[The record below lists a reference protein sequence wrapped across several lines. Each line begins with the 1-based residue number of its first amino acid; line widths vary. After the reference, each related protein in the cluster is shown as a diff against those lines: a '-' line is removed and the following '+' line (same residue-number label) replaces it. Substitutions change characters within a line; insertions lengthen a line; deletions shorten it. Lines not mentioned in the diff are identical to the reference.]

1 MKKLVEC
8 VPNFSEGREKDVIH
22 SIVKSMQL
30 VENVKVLD
38 VDSGKDTNRTVVTII
53 GDPMAVLESAF
64 IGIKT
69 ASELIDMNKHQGTHP
84 RIGAT
89 DVCPIIPVSEVS
101 DEECINLTKTLGKRV
116 GEELKI
122 PIYLYEKSAQY
133 KNRTKLPI
141 IRSGEYEGLAKKLSD
156 PEWKPDFGPSVMHP
170 QAGATVIGCR
180 DFLIAYN
187 INLNTKDTRLATDIA
202 FELRE
207 LGRSKRIP
215 NPNSKNLLDGEIVR
229 HDDGK
234 PVKVPGMFKDVKAIG
249 WYVDDFKRAQISINF
264 NNYKKSTIHDVY
276 DRACVLAKE
285 RGIRVTGSE
294 LVGLIPL
301 DAIISAGKHYLQK
314 QNRSIG
320 VPVSDI
326 IECAVQSLGLNDVT
340 PFINNEKIIDY
351 AVMDDNDDFFDK
363 EFLESVSLNTPAP
376 GGGSVSALS
385 GSLGAALCSMVASL
399 THEKKDMLNSRS
411 IMEEIGVKAQELKD
425 DLAHLVSEDSRAFNK
440 VLDAVRSPANSD
452 QDKKEKT
459 KNILLANKYAIEIP
473 YQTAKK
479 CYEVMQLAEILID
492 KGNSSSLT
500 DAGVASEVAF
510 AGLKGGCMNVLINL
524 PELIDKKY
532 INQKQKE
539 VDSLLK
545 KGEKLNSKLFKK
557 TISSLEMTD

>member
-1 MKKLVEC
+1 MKKLIEC
-8 VPNFSEGREKDVIH
+8 VPNFSEGRDKDVID

-38 VDSGKDTNRTVVTII
+38 VDSGKDTNRTVVTIV

-101 DEECINLTKTLGKRV
+101 EEECINLTKTLGKRV

-276 DRACVLAKE
+276 DKACILAEE

-351 AVMDDNDDFFDK
+351 AVMENNDDMFDK
-363 EFLESVSLNTPAP
+363 DFLESVSLNTPAP

-385 GSLGAALCSMVASL
+385 GSLGSALCSMVASL
-399 THEKKDMLNSRS
+399 THEKKDMLQNRS

-440 VLDAVRSPANSD
+440 VLDAVRLPAISE

-479 CYEVMQLAEILID
+479 CYEVMQLAEILIE
-492 KGNSSSLT
+492 KGNPSSLT

-510 AGLKGGCMNVLINL
+510 AGLRGGCMNVLINL
-524 PELIDKKY
+524 PELIDKSY

-539 VDSLLK
+539 VDNLLK
-545 KGEKLNSKLFKK
+545 KGERLNRKLFKK
-557 TISSLEMTD
+557 TISSLEMTG

>member
-8 VPNFSEGREKDVIH
+8 VPNFSEGRDKDVID

-38 VDSGKDTNRTVVTII
+38 VDSGKDTNRTVVTIV

-89 DVCPIIPVSEVS
+89 DVCPMIPVSEVS

-133 KNRTKLPI
+133 KNRIKLPI

-156 PEWKPDFGPSVMHP
+156 PEWKPDFGPNVMHP

-276 DRACVLAKE
+276 DKACILAEE

-351 AVMDDNDDFFDK
+351 AVMENNDDMFDK
-363 EFLESVSLNTPAP
+363 DFLESVSLNTPAP

-385 GSLGAALCSMVASL
+385 GSLGSALCSMVACL
-399 THEKKDMLNSRS
+399 THEKKDMLQNRS

-440 VLDAVRSPANSD
+440 VLDAVRLPATSE
-452 QDKKEKT
+452 QEKKEKT

-473 YQTAKK
+473 HQTAKK
-479 CYEVMQLAEILID
+479 CYEVMQLAEILIE
-492 KGNSSSLT
+492 KGNPSSLT

-510 AGLKGGCMNVLINL
+510 AGLRGGCMNVLINL
-524 PELIDKKY
+524 PELIDKSY

-539 VDSLLK
+539 VDNLLK
-545 KGEKLNSKLFKK
+545 KGERLNRKLFKK
-557 TISSLEMTD
+557 TISSLEMTG

>member
-8 VPNFSEGREKDVIH
+8 VPNFSEGRDKDVID

-38 VDSGKDTNRTVVTII
+38 VDSGKDTNRTVVTIV

-89 DVCPIIPVSEVS
+89 DVCPMIPVSKVS

-276 DRACVLAKE
+276 DKACILAEE

-351 AVMDDNDDFFDK
+351 AVMENNDDMFDK
-363 EFLESVSLNTPAP
+363 DFLESVSLNTPAP

-385 GSLGAALCSMVASL
+385 GSLGSALCSMVASL
-399 THEKKDMLNSRS
+399 THEKKDMLQNRS

-440 VLDAVRSPANSD
+440 VLDAVRLPATSE

-479 CYEVMQLAEILID
+479 CYEVMQLAEILIEE
-492 KGNSSSLT
+492 GNQSSLT

-510 AGLKGGCMNVLINL
+510 AGLRGACMNVLINL
-524 PELIDKKY
+524 PELIDKPY

-539 VDSLLK
+539 VDNLLK
-545 KGEKLNSKLFKK
+545 KGARLNRKLFKK
-557 TISSLEMTD
+557 TISSLEMTG